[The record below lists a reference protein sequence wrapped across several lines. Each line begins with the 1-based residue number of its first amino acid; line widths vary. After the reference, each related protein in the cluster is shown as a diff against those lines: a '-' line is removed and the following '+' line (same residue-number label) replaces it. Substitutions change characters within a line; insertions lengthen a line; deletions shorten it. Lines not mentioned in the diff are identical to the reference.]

1 MITTTKPSGEPSEAQ
16 LKVVVL
22 SADNN
27 RWTTR
32 RSPAAHHGGHMAV
45 ASMDDE
51 VELFSDDDGLAVTGT
66 ATAVERFIESI
77 GLSTVVSTSLG
88 RAVSVGAS
96 AAQTGSD
103 IAANAGRWVKLTE
116 ESALKVKKIGWTPT
130 KTPGVSHAMLGKR
143 GDIKNWVQIVTSP
156 GAMVTNPAVL
166 SGVAGL
172 MSQRAMQQQ
181 MDEIVDYL
189 ATIDA
194 KLDQVIR
201 SQMNQVLARLDGVNL
216 SVREAM
222 SVRQA
227 VGRVSEVTW
236 SKVQTSAQAIHE
248 TQGYALR
255 QLSDLADRVEE
266 KKSIADLVDVAH
278 DVKAEVQKWLVVLA
292 RCFELHDAVAVLE
305 LDRVLDGSP
314 DEVDKHRLGLKSS
327 RQDRLNLISERT
339 EYLLGRMN
347 AAVAKANSKVLF
359 NPKQSPAVV
368 ESSNSVAADVLD
380 FHDLLGIESG
390 RESSEAKRWIEAAGE
405 RWDKARETSAQG
417 VDGLKRFGGEARLQA
432 GSMRHKLTDKLAER
446 KQARRKDDN

>member
-1 MITTTKPSGEPSEAQ
+1 
-16 LKVVVL
+16 
-22 SADNN
+22 
-27 RWTTR
+27 
-32 RSPAAHHGGHMAV
+32 
-45 ASMDDE
+45 MDDE
-51 VELFSDDDGLAVTGT
+51 VELFNDDEGLAVIGSS
-66 ATAVERFIESI
+66 TAVERFMASM
-77 GLSTVVSTSLG
+77 GLSTIGSTPLG
-88 RAVSVGAS
+88 AVFGAGAS
-96 AAQTGSD
+96 VAQAGSE

-116 ESALKVKKIGWTPT
+116 QSARKVKEIGWTPT
-130 KTPGVSHAMLGKR
+130 KTRGVSHAMLGKR

-156 GAMVTNPAVL
+156 TAMVTNPAVL
-166 SGVAGL
+166 SGVAGI

-201 SQMNQVLARLDGVNL
+201 SQTNQVLARLDGVNL
-216 SVREAM
+216 AVREAM
-222 SVRQA
+222 SIRDA

-248 TQGYALR
+248 TGGYALR
-255 QLSDLADRVEE
+255 QLSDLADKIEE
-266 KKSIADLVDVAH
+266 KKSVADLVEIAQ

-305 LDRVLDGSP
+305 LDRVLDASP
-314 DEVDKHRLGLKSS
+314 DELDKHRLGLKSA

-339 EYLLGRMN
+339 EHLLGRMN

-368 ESSNSVAADVLD
+368 ASSNDVAADVHD

-390 RESSEAKRWIEAAGE
+390 RESSEAKRWREAATE
-405 RWDKARETSAQG
+405 RWDTARATGAQG
-417 VDGLKRFGGEARLQA
+417 FDGLKRFRSEARDQT
-432 GSMRHKLTDKLAER
+432 GSMRHKLTDRIAER
-446 KQARRKDDN
+446 ERRRDKDDE